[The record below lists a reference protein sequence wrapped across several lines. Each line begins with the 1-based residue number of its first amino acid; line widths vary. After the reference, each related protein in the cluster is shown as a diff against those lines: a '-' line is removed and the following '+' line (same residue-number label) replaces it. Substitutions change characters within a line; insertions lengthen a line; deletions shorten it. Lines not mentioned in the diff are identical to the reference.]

1 MRFASSPRWITTAAA
16 HFALWAI
23 AITAI
28 FGRPTA
34 ASAEPLNLPAWV
46 KPGAQLVFYQ
56 AKTGTGGAGSNYL
69 LVDIL
74 QILPEGILVAEGGL
88 GEVTTPG
95 MQGLYLAS
103 GSPKLLDPLTI
114 QSGMGYFIPL
124 DQMATARSGNG
135 VFVSLEPWR
144 TDDGQTYNA
153 FLRTI
158 VNGSRTTY
166 RNKND
171 PKQILFREDARSI
184 TQQAYDTQ
192 TGILLNDLARQYEDA
207 TGFNKD
213 NQPTNNR
220 TRLAVGVRTAF
231 RNLRQLNGPWIGQQW
246 PAWTQTVQQLHYTGT
261 QSVFTP
267 GTFGGNN
274 RWDMPAQ
281 MTFDVKER
289 GQGWVAGISTFSV
302 QNPRSGQV
310 QQVPGPNVE
319 SVNSL
324 GGLWMSPDALR
335 AIADQAARNNGV
347 VDIEPITKTVTSAQR
362 QGDTVLIMVQSSGG
376 DRTTS
381 YYDLQRGVMQ
391 RVVTEKKIQ
400 QHVIDL
406 RLQNMQ

>member
-1 MRFASSPRWITTAAA
+1 MRLPSCLRRLNAAAA
-16 HFALWAI
+16 HFAVCALAVV
-23 AITAI
+23 ALH
-28 FGRPTA
+28 GPA
-34 ASAEPLNLPAWV
+34 ASASATPLNLPEWV

-56 AKTGTGGAGSNYL
+56 AKTGTGGAGSNFL
-69 LVDIL
+69 IVDVL
-74 QILPEGILVAEGGL
+74 QVLPEGVLVAESGL

-95 MQGLYLAS
+95 MQGLYLS
-103 GSPKLLDPLTI
+103 GGSAKLLEPLTI
-114 QSGMGYFIPL
+114 QSGMGYFLPL
-124 DQMATARSGNG
+124 EQMAASRSGGG
-135 VFVSLEPWR
+135 VFVSLGPWR
-144 TDDGQTYNA
+144 TDDGRTYNA

-166 RNKND
+166 RNEAD

-192 TGILLNDLARQYEDA
+192 TGILLNDLGRQYEDA
-207 TGFNKD
+207 TGFNKH
-213 NQPTNNR
+213 NEPTNNH
-220 TRLAVGVRTAF
+220 TRLAVGQRTAF
-231 RNLRQLNGPWIGQQW
+231 RNLRQFNGPWLNQQW
-246 PAWTQTVQQLHYTGT
+246 PAWTQTVRQLHYTGT

-281 MTFDVKER
+281 MTFDVKDR
-289 GQGWVAGISTFSV
+289 GNGWVGGISTFSV
-302 QNPRSGQV
+302 QNPRTGQV
-310 QQVPGPNVE
+310 QQAPGPNVE

-335 AIADQAARNNGV
+335 AIADRAARNNGV
-347 VDIEPITKTVTSAQR
+347 VDVEPITRTVTAAQR
-362 QGDTVLIMVQSSGG
+362 QGDTVLITVTSTGG

-391 RVVTEKKIQ
+391 RVVMEKKIQ
-400 QHVIDL
+400 RQVIDL